1 MAQDVNMTIEDG
13 GLGILAPSSDDVHA
27 VIGICSGG
35 DAATVWSGRSVSE
48 LVTDNGYGPGVQGA
62 AFAMQVSGAP
72 VLFVKVPVTTAGA
85 CSAVSHSGAG
95 TSVVTV
101 SVATAY
107 DSYEVIW
114 KAVTAGT
121 IGVSGI
127 TFQYSLDGGVNWSAI
142 KALGTAT
149 SYAIPNTGITIAFAA
164 GTILADQEESFTAT
178 EPLWAIADVQTAI
191 ALLAAGTSTF
201 RFIHLVGKATAAN
214 ATTLETE
221 MTGLAAAFR
230 YTGILCHAR
239 DFAAAD
245 VTAAA
250 WRTALAADF
259 VSLSAKRVSVTAG
272 HYLLTSPIDGWSYRR
287 PLSFAI
293 AARLVSKPIHVD
305 AGRVKDGALPGV
317 TIDTSDG
324 NVYNDERNSPLLDA
338 ARFVTARTLIG
349 RQGMFCTNPNMMAPN
364 GSDFIWWQYRSVVD
378 KACSVTRDVLLNF
391 LSAEVRLNATT
402 GYILE
407 KDAKDIESR
416 LRSALRDTL
425 VSPGSVSSV
434 SATVSR
440 TDNIISTRTITVT
453 VRVVP
458 LGYLKSIDV
467 SLGFTNPALA
477 IAA

>member
-13 GLGILAPSSDDVHA
+13 GLGILAPSTDDVHA

-35 DAATVWSGRSVSE
+35 SATEVWSGRSVGD
-48 LVTDNGYGPGVQGA
+48 LVTDNGYGPGVQAA
-62 AFAMQVSGAP
+62 AFAMQVSGSP
-72 VLFVKVPVTTAGA
+72 VLFVKAPITTAGA
-85 CSAVSHSGAG
+85 CSAVTHSGAG

-101 SVATAY
+101 SVATSY
-107 DSYEVIW
+107 DTYQVIW

-121 IGVSGI
+121 IGVTGI
-127 TFQYSLDGGVNWSAI
+127 TFQYSLDDGVNWSAI
-142 KALGTAT
+142 KALGTAVT
-149 SYAIPNTGITIAFAA
+149 YAIPNTGLTIAFAA
-164 GTILADQEESFTAT
+164 GTILADQTESFDAT

-191 ALLAAGTSTF
+191 GLLSNGTATF
-201 RFIHLVGKATAAN
+201 RFIHLVGKMTAAN
-214 ATTLETE
+214 AATLQTE
-221 MTGLAAAFR
+221 MDGLEADFR
-230 YTGILCHAR
+230 YTGLLGHCR

-250 WRTALAADF
+250 WRTAILADF
-259 VSLSAKRVSVTAG
+259 VATSAKRVSVTAG
-272 HYLLTSPIDGWSYRR
+272 HYLITSPIDGWSYRR

-293 AARLVSKPIHVD
+293 AARLVSKAVHVD
-305 AGRVKDGALPGV
+305 AGRVKDGALSGL
-317 TIDTSDG
+317 TIDVSDG
-324 NVYNDERNSPLLDA
+324 NVYHDERNTPALDA
-338 ARFVTARTLIG
+338 GRFVTARTLIG
-349 RQGMFCTNPNMMAPN
+349 RQGMFCTNPNMMSPN

-378 KACSVTRDVLLNF
+378 KACSTARDVLLNF
-391 LSAEVRLNATT
+391 LSSEVRLNTS

-416 LRSALRDTL
+416 LRSAFRDTL

-440 TDNIISTRTITVT
+440 TDNIISTRTINVT
-453 VRVVP
+453 IRIVP
-458 LGYLKSIDV
+458 LGYIKTIDV